1 MPGKHT
7 IEKIGGT
14 SMSRF
19 GEVIDNVIVGDR
31 KPSELYQRV
40 FVVSA
45 YSGITNAL
53 LEDKKTGAP
62 GVYAHFAA
70 RSKDWEKKL
79 EDVRSRM
86 VDYNRRF
93 ESIGLNQG
101 EADQFVDQRLDG
113 IKACLKDLMKISS
126 YGHFAPSSYL
136 PATRE
141 LLSAVGEAH
150 SAFNSTLI
158 LKKRGVNARFVDLT
172 GWKEVDLFPLETMV
186 ARAFK
191 DVDFAREMPIVT
203 GYAKCDVGIMTHFD
217 RGYSEITFSYIAAV
231 TEAMEGIIHKEYHLS
246 SGDPVLIGAD
256 KVKVIGNTNFDIA
269 DEMSDMA
276 MEAIHSRASKV
287 METKSVPIRV
297 KNAFDPKHPGTLIS
311 LNYVSPV
318 PKVEMICARE
328 DVLAFEVYDPDMVG
342 QAGYDHKLLAA
353 MEPYGNSYIAKN
365 TNSNAITHF
374 LPQKN
379 VKVDR
384 LTDNIKQ
391 VFPAAEVTFKPVAIV
406 ALLGS
411 NMKGTQFMARAAT
424 ALDRAGIQVLG
435 TNHGMRQV
443 SLQFILERGDSEK
456 AQLALHRE
464 FFETTA

>member
-1 MPGKHT
+1 MPGLHT

-31 KPSELYQRV
+31 TPAELYQRV

-62 GVYAHFAA
+62 GVYAAFAA
-70 RSKDWEKKL
+70 RSKEWEKRL
-79 EDVRSRM
+79 EDVRRKM
-86 VDYNRRF
+86 TEFNRRF
-93 ESIGLNQG
+93 DDIGLNQG
-101 EADQFVDQRLDG
+101 EADQFVDQRVDG
-113 IKACLKDLMKISS
+113 IKACLKDLMRISS
-126 YGHFAPSSYL
+126 YGHFSPSSYL

-141 LLSAVGEAH
+141 LLAAAGEAH
-150 SAFNSTLI
+150 SAFNSALI
-158 LKKRGVNARFVDLT
+158 LKKRGINARFMDLT
-172 GWKEVDLFPLETMV
+172 GWKEIELYPLDEMIR
-186 ARAFK
+186 RAFK
-191 DVDFAREMPIVT
+191 DVDLSKEMPIAT

-231 TEAMEGIIHKEYHLS
+231 TEAHEGIIHKEYHLS
-246 SGDPVLIGAD
+246 SGDPVLIGPD

-276 MEAIHSRASKV
+276 MEAIHSKASKV

-318 PKVEMICARE
+318 PRVEIICGRE
-328 DVLAFEVYDPDMVG
+328 DVLALEVYDPDMVG
-342 QAGYDHKLLAA
+342 QSGYDHRLLSA
-353 MEPYGNSYIAKN
+353 MDGFGISYIAKN
-365 TNSNAITHF
+365 TNSNAITHYI
-374 LPQKN
+374 PQKGL
-379 VKVDR
+379 KVEPLIDQ
-384 LTDNIKQ
+384 IKKT
-391 VFPAAEVTFKPVAIV
+391 FPGAEIACKPVAIV

-411 NMKGTQFMARAAT
+411 NMKGTHFLARAAR
-424 ALDRAGIQVLG
+424 ALDEAGIQILG

-443 SLQFILERGDSEK
+443 SLQFILERENSPK

-464 FFETTA
+464 FVETPS